1 MASTV
6 NRDTDYSSRS
16 RTQKL
21 GVKPGFRVALAGVKD
36 PGLGLELKDAG
47 ASVVSRLG
55 RGPYDIVLVGVNST
69 SDLSKLKEAK
79 GRIVPSGMVWAIW
92 PKGRREFRE
101 DDIRRY
107 GPLAGLVDVKVMSF
121 SDELSGLKLVIPKA
135 RR

>member
-1 MASTV
+1 M
-6 NRDTDYSSRS
+6 
-16 RTQKL
+16 
-21 GVKPGFRVALAGVKD
+21 
-36 PGLGLELKDAG
+36 
-47 ASVVSRLG
+47 VSRLG